1 MIRRTAMRSARW
13 QDPSVT
19 PSVALAVAPGGAI
32 RPIEDPASRRQPYL
46 RLVWSAAPTGQPA
59 RASGPIEPAAPHRG
73 AACRLFCPA
82 PRPTSSAPQRRE
94 RWVLAFE
101 PTRRQEPDRLIGW
114 IGGSDPLDQVRLEFP
129 SKEAALAYAERYGL
143 VCEVSEPHRR
153 RIVPRS
159 YAENFVVPPKRDAR
173 SKFLAAA

>member
-46 RLVWSAAPTGQPA
+46 RLV
-59 RASGPIEPAAPHRG
+59 
-73 AACRLFCPA
+73 
-82 PRPTSSAPQRRE
+82 
-94 RWVLAFE
+94 
-101 PTRRQEPDRLIGW
+101 GW